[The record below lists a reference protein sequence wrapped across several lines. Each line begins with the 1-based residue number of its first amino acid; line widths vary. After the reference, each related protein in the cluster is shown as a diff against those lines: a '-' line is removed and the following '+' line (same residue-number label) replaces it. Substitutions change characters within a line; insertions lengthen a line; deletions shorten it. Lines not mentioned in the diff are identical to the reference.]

1 MLSFYQLAPFCN
13 VAHRFGYLS
22 IPVLDC
28 GHPPLSNLGGP
39 GSTHH
44 LRPPEPW
51 MKGDIL
57 NAIKLRNKSYSE
69 YRKNTNEQQLEK
81 CRKLQNVVNS
91 LTAPKNANMMR
102 PLPPFTAMYFL
113 SFSNSHRTPFDPVS
127 PLIPNW

>member
-1 MLSFYQLAPFCN
+1 M
-13 VAHRFGYLS
+13 S

-28 GHPPLSNLGGP
+28 GHPPLFNLGGP

-81 CRKLQNVVNS
+81 CRKLRNVVNKMITNS
-91 LTAPKNANMMR
+91 KKNFLNENIEANK
-102 PLPPFTAMYFL
+102 
-113 SFSNSHRTPFDPVS
+113 SNPQKLWEALQQLGCNNKNYEHLHHFKW
-127 PLIPNW
+127 LAHY